1 MSKGLGDIV
10 HSWKRC
16 CCVFHIFGKLSL
28 SEAFYWRL
36 MFHHPRNWKISPCWN
51 LHEKMLGRS
60 FLLTED
66 YIGKMHSNL
75 KSDRKQ
81 TFQRKPL
88 SGEIVGCRNRFD
100 KELKTKFKGGWI
112 AVLMWVYHKDPK
124 CQSWMFWSDCHCGQ
138 NIVDIEICQMSSQWK
153 NFHFLLWRT
162 NNADELGNLSLKVG
176 KKDEFFI
183 SRGVMHRFFF
193 QERLGQT

>member
-1 MSKGLGDIV
+1 MALLRTILRLFLRPLDWDFLLRPKFWNWDCQNKRKTLDTEKSRDVMSHSGFATTRSMSKGLGDIV

-36 MFHHPRNWKISPCWN
+36 MFHHPRNWKISPRWN

-81 TFQRKPL
+81 TFQR
-88 SGEIVGCRNRFD
+88 IVCQTFIRRNCLMS
-100 KELKTKFKGGWI
+100 ELNW
-112 AVLMWVYHKDPK
+112 
-124 CQSWMFWSDCHCGQ
+124 
-138 NIVDIEICQMSSQWK
+138 
-153 NFHFLLWRT
+153 
-162 NNADELGNLSLKVG
+162 
-176 KKDEFFI
+176 
-183 SRGVMHRFFF
+183 
-193 QERLGQT
+193 